1 MRRVALFMGWMFVF
15 AAMAEPALAQWRWGI
30 GLNGGYETGGNL
42 YRVKSDQA
50 APRWPR
56 PDGGGTVDGTELR
69 AEIDGFASFGVRA
82 TLEHPRGLGAIV
94 SASISDLDVNVIR
107 RTLAEN
113 VDKVPWDQWFTI
125 QVQAVAT
132 WTLLREGNSPYLL
145 AGFGLTSFDS
155 EGEALDQSA
164 LGLVVGAGYRVRLN
178 RMWMLDLEFRD
189 TFVSL
194 DLDDEAAR
202 LSDISSS
209 FEEEGR
215 VQIVE
220 LSATLSLMF

>member
-1 MRRVALFMGWMFVF
+1 MRRIALFVGSVIVLV
-15 AAMAEPALAQWRWGI
+15 AMAEPALAQWRWGI
-30 GLNGGYETGGNL
+30 GLNGGYETGGKL

-56 PDGGGTVDGTELR
+56 PDGSGTVDGTELR

-82 TLEHPRGLGAIV
+82 TLEHPRGLGAIL
-94 SASISDLDVNVIR
+94 SASISDLDVSVIR

-125 QVQAVAT
+125 QVQAVGT

-145 AGFGLTSFDS
+145 AGLGLTSFDS
-155 EGEALDQSA
+155 EGDALDQSA

-189 TFVSL
+189 TFVAL
-194 DLDDEAAR
+194 DLDEEAAR

-215 VQIVE
+215 AQVVE